1 MRAAADFTKKKVRE
15 LTEISHLLALLTN
28 SLVFLAVTLIMAC
41 QKAPQ
46 TSTDLGIPSR
56 FAGAEQIEESFRG
69 RSFILGDN
77 ANVALVRTV
86 DSAPNQWLKIQFWF
100 GQNVMVP
107 GVLQPKEGEYYVISE
122 SRLIKPLDAP
132 GEWMIEAGSSLI
144 KRETVFQTTRTHY
157 LTTGKILPTI
167 VQYQGMRDFKTEEG
181 KTIQIPILREVSL
194 PMKWT
199 LGGGGVP
206 ASYARFR
213 TG

>member
-1 MRAAADFTKKKVRE
+1 M
-15 LTEISHLLALLTN
+15 LALLFGCAKTP
-28 SLVFLAVTLIMAC
+28 
-41 QKAPQ
+41 AP
-46 TSTDLGIPSR
+46 TTFAGIPNR
-56 FAGAEQIEESFRG
+56 FASAEQIEENFRQ

-77 ANVALVRTV
+77 ATVALVRPV
-86 DSAPNQWLKIQFWF
+86 DSPANQWLKLPFWF
-100 GQNVMVP
+100 GFNEMVP
-107 GVLQPKEGEYYVISE
+107 GELQPKEGEYYVISE
-122 SRLIKPLDAP
+122 ARLVKPLDAP

-144 KRETVFQTTRTHY
+144 KRETVLQTTRTHY
-157 LTTGKILPTI
+157 LNPGKVLPTI

-206 ASYARFR
+206 ASYARYR

>member
-1 MRAAADFTKKKVRE
+1 MSPARILLPLALVAT
-15 LTEISHLLALLTN
+15 LALLAGC
-28 SLVFLAVTLIMAC
+28 SP
-41 QKAPQ
+41 APQ
-46 TSTDLGIPSR
+46 PAVDLGIPSR
-56 FAGAEQIEESFRG
+56 FASAEQIEESFRG

-77 ANVALVRTV
+77 ANIALVRTV
-86 DSAPNQWLKIQFWF
+86 DSAANQWLKVQFWF

-122 SRLIKPLDAP
+122 AVLIKPLDAQ

-144 KRETVFQTTRTHY
+144 KRETVLQTARTHY

-167 VQYQGMRDFKTEEG
+167 VQYQGMREFKTEDG
-181 KTIQIPILREVSL
+181 KAIQIPVLREVSL